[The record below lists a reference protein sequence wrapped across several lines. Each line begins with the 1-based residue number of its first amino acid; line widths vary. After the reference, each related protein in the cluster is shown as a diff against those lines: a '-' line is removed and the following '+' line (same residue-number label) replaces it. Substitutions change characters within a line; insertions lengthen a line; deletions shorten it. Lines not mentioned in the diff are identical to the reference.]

1 MAGSHDVQLLS
12 DARLIS
18 ATEEM
23 NQIADDIRVARDQ
36 VARWHIDEPQPG
48 SIRWSSDAELAIP
61 ELTILAKV
69 AAWAKL
75 RHAVNTGTEPPHARA
90 PGTVDVEQAAQAR

>member
-1 MAGSHDVQLLS
+1 MASSYNVALLS

-48 SIRWSSDAELAIP
+48 RVRWPSDAELPVP

-69 AAWAKL
+69 AAWANL
-75 RHAVNTGTEPPHARA
+75 RHAVNTGSQPPHPRG
-90 PGTVDVEQAAQAR
+90 PGKYYSSTSIN